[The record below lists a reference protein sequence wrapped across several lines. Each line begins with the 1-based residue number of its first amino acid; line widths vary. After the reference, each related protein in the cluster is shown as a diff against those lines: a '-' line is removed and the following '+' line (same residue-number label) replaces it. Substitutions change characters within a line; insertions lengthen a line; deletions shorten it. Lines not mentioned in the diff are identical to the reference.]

1 MSTQQVAGLAFT
13 RAQEPADV
21 AAVRA
26 AAGLNCTIEPMPG
39 AASTSSKWYRHPER
53 LTSPSEPPPT

>member
-13 RAQEPADV
+13 RAQKRAGA

-26 AAGLNCTIEPMPG
+26 GAGLNCAIEPMP
-39 AASTSSKWYRHPER
+39 ATAFASSEWYRHLER